1 MVGSVGAKRDAGGAP
16 EQKTHANYKVMVVDD
31 SALIRGLITRTLES
45 DPDIKVVKS
54 VGNGEL
60 AVKAIA
66 RADVDVVILDIE
78 MPVMDGLTALPE
90 LLRAK
95 PGVKII
101 MASTLTRRNAS
112 YSLRALAAG
121 ACDYIGK
128 PASVRELHAPD
139 GFRHELLAKVK
150 ALAGVAEQ
158 RRERRA
164 RAVTPKV
171 PSLGLYHGT
180 KVVLRKLPL
189 LPPVLIAIGTSTGG
203 PQALFTIFGELKSR
217 MRVPILIT
225 QHMPPT
231 FTTILA
237 EHIGRISGAVCT
249 EGRDKDK
256 LAPGHIYLA
265 PGDYHMIVEKK
276 DGSPRIRLTQSAPE
290 NFCRPAVD
298 PMLRS
303 VADVYGPRAL
313 GVILTGMGRDGLEGG
328 RAVVEKGGAI
338 IAQDEATS
346 VVWGMPGAVAT
357 GGLCSSV
364 SPIGDIAGRIF
375 KLVGGSGK

>member
-1 MVGSVGAKRDAGGAP
+1 MAGSVGAERDAGGAP
-16 EQKTHANYKVMVVDD
+16 GRKTHANYKVMVVDD

-45 DPDIKVVKS
+45 DPAIKVVVS

-90 LLRAK
+90 LLRVK

-121 ACDYIGK
+121 ACDYIAK
-128 PASVRELHAPD
+128 PASARELHSPD

-150 ALAGVAEQ
+150 ALADGAD
-158 RRERRA
+158 RRPKRGRA
-164 RAVTPKV
+164 ATPKV
-171 PSLGLYHGT
+171 SSLGLYRGT
-180 KVVLRKLPL
+180 KVVLRKLPML
-189 LPPVLIAIGTSTGG
+189 SPVLIAIGTSTGG
-203 PQALFTIFGELKSR
+203 PQALFTIFEELRSR
-217 MRVPILIT
+217 IRVPILIT

-237 EHIGRISGAVCT
+237 EHIGRISGASCT
-249 EGRDKDK
+249 EGRDKEA

-265 PGDYHMIVEKK
+265 PGDYHMIVE
-276 DGSPRIRLTQSAPE
+276 DQGGPPRIRLTQSAPE
-290 NFCRPAVD
+290 NYCRPAVD

-303 VADVYGPRAL
+303 VADVYGPKAL

-328 RAVVEKGGAI
+328 RALVEKGGTI

-346 VVWGMPGAVAT
+346 VVWGMPGAVAA

-364 SPIGDIAGRIF
+364 SPLGEIARRIF